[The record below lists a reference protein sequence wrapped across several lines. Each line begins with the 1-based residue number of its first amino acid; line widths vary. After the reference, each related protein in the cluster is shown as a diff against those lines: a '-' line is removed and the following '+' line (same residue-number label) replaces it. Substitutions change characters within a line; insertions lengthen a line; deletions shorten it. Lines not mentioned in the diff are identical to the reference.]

1 MRDSGWQGPSLQE
14 CRWPWGGRHGA
25 ATSSCSVLVTRGLW
39 PKSAKDTSSS
49 HLPVSTVGGWRG
61 GGKEGWKNGWRG
73 ECLTWPDSYFCN
85 SRTFGVNE
93 FIPFLR
99 GYLLTIYCEPAPQL
113 RPGLWQSSD
122 PRDFLDSGNQAE
134 VDAVLHSR
142 LPHSVTGGV
151 TGAEE
156 TPRPARAWEG
166 SRRRCRP
173 G

>member
-1 MRDSGWQGPSLQE
+1 MSSPFKVFLLRKLPGQ
-14 CRWPWGGRHGA
+14 RHFP
-25 ATSSCSVLVTRGLW
+25 R
-39 PKSAKDTSSS
+39 
-49 HLPVSTVGGWRG
+49 LPFPLYAQHAQLAVISVGGWRG

-173 G
+173 GCDEA